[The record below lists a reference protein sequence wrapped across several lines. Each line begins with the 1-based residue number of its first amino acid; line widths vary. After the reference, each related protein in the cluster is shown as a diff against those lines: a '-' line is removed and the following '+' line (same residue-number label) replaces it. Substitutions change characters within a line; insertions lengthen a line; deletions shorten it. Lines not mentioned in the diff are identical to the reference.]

1 MLSLSNRSFWLSA
14 AAVAIVGCSGDPSSR
29 FSNDRNVDAS
39 VGSGS
44 GGAGGGGVPP
54 PPPPG
59 TGGSFTVPLPP
70 LDYSDSGA
78 APDHEPT
85 KPGITHPRCG
95 GGLCTDF
102 PETPIVGEGVP
113 DNAPTLF
120 GDPTQY
126 SAGTLCVQ
134 EPQLSTDKA
143 PGAMIPANWVR
154 PRFKFAGQGL
164 DLFEIRIHSPAQ
176 KHDLVAY
183 TKKTTWYLPKEI
195 WAGTPG
201 DAGVPPP
208 AGTGAANNGAGTPFT
223 VTIRGINSASPG
235 MPVGIKGDFE
245 VAPVVATG
253 SMVFWTVNSAQVTP
267 ESSKLL

>member
-1 MLSLSNRSFWLSA
+1 M
-14 AAVAIVGCSGDPSSR
+14 
-29 FSNDRNVDAS
+29 
-39 VGSGS
+39 
-44 GGAGGGGVPP
+44 
-54 PPPPG
+54 
-59 TGGSFTVPLPP
+59 PLPAV
-70 LDYSDSGA
+70 DYADSGA
-78 APDHEPT
+78 AHDDDPT
-85 KPGITHPRCG
+85 NPGITHPRCG

-126 SAGTLCVQ
+126 SAGALCVQ

-154 PRFKFAGQGL
+154 PRFKFAGQGM

-195 WAGTPG
+195 WAGKPG
-201 DAGVPPP
+201 DAGAPPP

-223 VTIRGINSASPG
+223 VTIRGVNSASPG
-235 MPVGIKGDFE
+235 HAHRHQRRFRGRSGGRHGEHGLLDGQLGPGDTRIE
-245 VAPVVATG
+245 QVAGLRRGRRRGGRNTELRA
-253 SMVFWTVNSAQVTP
+253 A
-267 ESSKLL
+267 